1 MEKTRHDVGVKV
13 STISLIVNI
22 LLSVLKVAVGF
33 WFGSKALIADG
44 FHSISDVI
52 STIIVGMSF
61 KVSSQ
66 PPDDCHPYGHGKAE
80 SIATKLLGIILII
93 TGLMLLRSTVL
104 AIINYEINI
113 PSSIVLWTA
122 VISIAI
128 KEGLCRYII
137 KIGREIDSK
146 GLVADAYHHR
156 SDALSS
162 IAVLIG
168 AGGARLGYPLL
179 DPLAGL
185 VVASFIIKV
194 GGEVVLD
201 AIDELMDA
209 IPSQDKKKQIIKEAE
224 KVDSVITIKD
234 VKLRAY
240 GSRLFIDLKVVVAN
254 DLTVIEGHQV
264 ADDIKEKIKSSNPK
278 VEEVLVHVDPEDVI
292 EHLVDDEN

>member
-1 MEKTRHDVGVKV
+1 MEKSRHDLGVKV
-13 STISLIVNI
+13 SFISLIVNI
-22 LLSVLKVAVGF
+22 LLSILKIVVGF

-44 FHSISDVI
+44 FHSVSDVV
-52 STIIVGMSF
+52 STIIVFMSF
-61 KVSSQ
+61 KVSSL

-80 SIATKLLGIILII
+80 SIATKLLGLILIL
-93 TGLMLLRSTVL
+93 TGLMLVRSTVID
-104 AIINYEINI
+104 IINYELNI

-122 VISIAI
+122 VISIVI

-137 KIGREIDSK
+137 RVGRRIDSK

-185 VVASFIIKV
+185 VVALFIIKV
-194 GGEVVLD
+194 GGEILLD
-201 AIDELMDA
+201 AIDDLMDA
-209 IPSQDKKKQIIKEAE
+209 IPSQDKKDKIIKE
-224 KVDSVITIKD
+224 VTQIDDVITIKD

-240 GSRLFIDLKVVVAN
+240 GSRLFVDLKVVVAN
-254 DLTVIEGHQV
+254 DLTVIEGHQI
-264 ADDIKEKIKSSNPK
+264 AADIKEKIKNSNPK
-278 VEEVLVHVDPEDVI
+278 VKEVLVHVDPKDVI
-292 EHLVDDEN
+292 EPLVDNEH

>member
-1 MEKTRHDVGVKV
+1 MEKKRHDLGVKV
-13 STISLIVNI
+13 SSISLVVNI
-22 LLSVLKVAVGF
+22 LLSILKIVVGF

-44 FHSISDVI
+44 FHSVSDVV
-52 STIIVGMSF
+52 STIIVFMSF

-80 SIATKLLGIILII
+80 SIATKLLGIILIA
-93 TGLMLLRSTVL
+93 TGLMLVRSTVME
-104 AIINYEINI
+104 IINYEINI

-122 VISIAI
+122 VISIII

-137 KIGREIDSK
+137 KVGRKIDSK

-194 GGEVVLD
+194 GGEILLD

-209 IPSQDKKKQIIKEAE
+209 IPSQDKKNKIIKEVV
-224 KVDSVITIKD
+224 KVNDVLTIKD
-234 VKLRAY
+234 IKLRAY
-240 GSRLFIDLKVVVAN
+240 GSRLFVDLKVVVAN
-254 DLTVIEGHQV
+254 DLTVTEGHQV
-264 ADDIKEKIKSSNPK
+264 ATAVKEKIKDSNPK
-278 VEEVLVHVDPEDVI
+278 VEGVLVHIDPKNEIDNLADN
-292 EHLVDDEN
+292 EH